1 MLRHFYL
8 LSYRVDKTW
17 FSSSGAA
24 RDCYVHLHVS
34 PTFQLVFKKFF
45 NVWNA
50 ILIYKTLDFFV
61 VNVLPCHVV
70 HDEERK
76 IWTVKIM
83 AAAELESV
91 RARVKD
97 FTSLVLGLF
106 YLISTPLPLWN
117 LFFEGGGGGVDGSLC
132 RHFWST
138 EYFLGQGYGKNTRL
152 FSEGGKN
159 PELTIPVK
167 RGGGGG
173 GRDWVGNFEGRGWEV
188 WNSTK
193 LSEKSPL
200 ELQSVEGDLLTD

>member
-24 RDCYVHLHVS
+24 RDCYVHLHVA

-76 IWTVKIM
+76 IWTGKIM

-117 LFFEGGGGGVDGSLC
+117 LFFEGG
-132 RHFWST
+132 
-138 EYFLGQGYGKNTRL
+138 
-152 FSEGGKN
+152 
-159 PELTIPVK
+159 
-167 RGGGGG
+167 RGGGWRVAVSALLIYRIFLRPRVWEKYPAFFGRRKEPGTDHSSKGGRGG
-173 GRDWVGNFEGRGWEV
+173 GEDWVGNFEGRGWEV

>member
-8 LSYRVDKTW
+8 LSYRVDKTR

-76 IWTVKIM
+76 IWTGKFV

-91 RARVKD
+91 RARGKD

-117 LFFEGGGGGVDGSLC
+117 FFWGGRVAVLALLIYRIFLRPWVWEKYPAFLGRGKEPGTDHSGGG
-132 RHFWST
+132 W
-138 EYFLGQGYGKNTRL
+138 
-152 FSEGGKN
+152 
-159 PELTIPVK
+159 
-167 RGGGGG
+167 GGGERL
-173 GRDWVGNFEGRGWEV
+173 GR
-188 WNSTK
+188 
-193 LSEKSPL
+193 
-200 ELQSVEGDLLTD
+200 

>member
-50 ILIYKTLDFFV
+50 ILIYKTLEFFV

-76 IWTVKIM
+76 IWTGKFV

-91 RARVKD
+91 KARGKD
-97 FTSLVLGLF
+97 FTSLVLAIH
-106 YLISTPLPLWN
+106 YWISTTLPRWN
-117 LFFEGGGGGVDGSLC
+117 FF
-132 RHFWST
+132 
-138 EYFLGQGYGKNTRL
+138 FL
-152 FSEGGKN
+152 
-159 PELTIPVK
+159 
-167 RGGGGG
+167 GG
-173 GRDWVGNFEGRGWEV
+173 GRVAVLALLIYRIFLRPRVCSLRG
-188 WNSTK
+188 K
-193 LSEKSPL
+193 RF
-200 ELQSVEGDLLTD
+200 QSSYCAN